1 MKTKHL
7 PWYKKLSV
15 IITISLLPLGLL
27 SGTSCTFL
35 SHSDSTYT
43 PKVINDGTGG
53 AIAVYEE
60 VKSSNE
66 RDFYAQRISPDG
78 KTLWSGKG
86 TLIGS
91 NQSAS
96 YSFPVFDIAG
106 DGTGGAIIGWPD
118 LSPNQSQSTKHVTKI
133 DSNGN
138 ILWRSDF
145 AYFDQLISDG
155 AGGAILAFDHPAGA
169 NTINN
174 NDIPFV
180 VTRIDSQGNYSW
192 GQQGVT
198 IQRRSYWSNS
208 LEIISDGTN
217 GIIAVWEE
225 MESQHVGTT
234 PNFQTTS
241 RIMAQR
247 VDAHGSLPW
256 GSSGITL
263 RTNPANV
270 SMEEP
275 YAVADGFGG
284 AIVSWHQYPSG
295 PMDNSSPEW
304 VMQDICTQKIDSNGN
319 ILWPPNSVPLRIV
332 MTAEQASPHTPLVVS
347 DVTGGA
353 IIMWEDLRNGLASI
367 YAQKMDAN
375 GTTEW
380 QTGGVKVCYM
390 KSNSSFVWRQIA
402 GDGSGGAVISCCFKE
417 AGTGNQGILVQ
428 KLDAAGKNV
437 WPNDGVVVTGGTT
450 TRYFLTSDGQG
461 GALVGWGN
469 NNGSSEK
476 SYLQKVGAN
485 GKSLW
490 GAAGIKLG
498 E

>member
-1 MKTKHL
+1 MKTKHI
-7 PWYKKLSV
+7 PWYKKISV
-15 IITISLLPLGLL
+15 IIAISLLPVGLL

-43 PKVINDGTGG
+43 PKVISDGSGG

-66 RDFYAQRISPDG
+66 RDFYAQKISPDG
-78 KTLWSGKG
+78 KTLWNDKG

-91 NQSAS
+91 SQSAS
-96 YSFPVFDIAG
+96 YSFPVFDIVG

-174 NDIPFV
+174 NIPFV

-217 GIIAVWEE
+217 GVIAVWEE
-225 MESQHVGTT
+225 MESQNEGTT
-234 PNFQTTS
+234 PNFQTTC

-247 VDAHGSLPW
+247 VDTQGSLPW
-256 GSSGITL
+256 GTSAITL
-263 RTNPANV
+263 RTNPSNV

-275 YAVADGFGG
+275 YAAADGSGG

-304 VMQDICTQKIDSNGN
+304 VMQDICTQK
-319 ILWPPNSVPLRIV
+319 
-332 MTAEQASPHTPLVVS
+332 
-347 DVTGGA
+347 
-353 IIMWEDLRNGLASI
+353 
-367 YAQKMDAN
+367 MDAN

-380 QTGGVKVCYM
+380 QTGGVKVCYV

-428 KLDAAGKNV
+428 KLDATGKTV
-437 WPNDGVVVTGGTT
+437 WPNNGVVVTGGTT
-450 TRYFLTSDGQG
+450 TRYFLASDGQG
-461 GALVGWGN
+461 GALIGWGN

-476 SYLQKVGAN
+476 SYLQKVGSN

>member
-1 MKTKHL
+1 VTMKTKHI
-7 PWYKKLSV
+7 PWYKKISV
-15 IITISLLPLGLL
+15 IIAISLLPVGLL

-43 PKVINDGTGG
+43 PKVISDGSGG

-66 RDFYAQRISPDG
+66 RDFYAQKISPDG
-78 KTLWSGKG
+78 KTLWNDKG

-91 NQSAS
+91 SQSAS
-96 YSFPVFDIAG
+96 YSFPVFDIVG

-174 NDIPFV
+174 NIPFV

-217 GIIAVWEE
+217 GVIAVWEE
-225 MESQHVGTT
+225 MESQNEGTT
-234 PNFQTTS
+234 PNFQTTC

-247 VDAHGSLPW
+247 VDTQGSLPW
-256 GSSGITL
+256 GTSAITL
-263 RTNPANV
+263 RTNPSNV

-275 YAVADGFGG
+275 YAAADGSGG

-304 VMQDICTQKIDSNGN
+304 VMQDICTQK
-319 ILWPPNSVPLRIV
+319 
-332 MTAEQASPHTPLVVS
+332 
-347 DVTGGA
+347 
-353 IIMWEDLRNGLASI
+353 
-367 YAQKMDAN
+367 MDAN

-380 QTGGVKVCYM
+380 QTGGVKVCYV

-428 KLDAAGKNV
+428 KLDATGKTV
-437 WPNDGVVVTGGTT
+437 WPNNGVVVTGGTT
-450 TRYFLTSDGQG
+450 TRYFLASDGQG